1 MPEAHTERK
10 GPNEPEEPGGSG
22 VYIHGH
28 HESVLRSH
36 GRRRAAD
43 SAAYLLPHLEPHHR
57 ILDIGCGPGSITADL
72 AALVPHGH
80 VTGLDAAEDVLA
92 HARVAA
98 RQRGVRN
105 VDFTTGDVRALGF
118 PDGSFD
124 VVHAHQVLQY
134 LPDPVGALREMRRV
148 CRPGGIVAVRD
159 VVYTAMSWYPRVA
172 GLEDWQ
178 RLYVGVARAGGGEPD
193 AGSRLLS
200 WARRAGLT
208 DVTSTAGAW
217 CYSGAEQ
224 RAWWSGLWADRTLSS
239 PYARL
244 AVEGGHTDR
253 AGLEAIAEAWRAWGR
268 HEDAWFSVLNGEL
281 LCRVN

>member
-1 MPEAHTERK
+1 MPERQDER
-10 GPNEPEEPGGSG
+10 NTASA

-43 SAAYLLPHLEPHHR
+43 SAAYLLPSLEPHHR

-72 AALVPHGH
+72 AALVPHGR
-80 VTGLDAAEDVLA
+80 VTGLDAAPGVLA
-92 HARVAA
+92 TARATA
-98 RQRGVRN
+98 RERGVSN
-105 VDFTTGDVRALGF
+105 TDFTVGDVRALDF

-134 LPDPVGALREMRRV
+134 LDDPVAALREMRRV

-159 VVYTAMSWYPRVA
+159 VVYTAMTWYPRVP

-178 RLYVGVARAGGGEPD
+178 RLYVDVARAGGGEPD

-208 DVTSTAGAW
+208 DVTATAGAW
-217 CYSGAEQ
+217 CWTGAEQ
-224 RAWWSGLWADRTLSS
+224 RAWWSGLWADRTRSD
-239 PYARL
+239 PYARH
-244 AVEGGHTDR
+244 AIEGGHTDR
-253 AGLEAIAEAWRAWGR
+253 AGLEAIAAAWQEWGR
-268 HEDAWFSVLNGEL
+268 HEDAWFSVLHGEL